1 MQSADLEKGIRL
13 KSANG
18 AMIQFQICR
27 VFCICNC
34 LRVDLAF
41 RDAKRMDWVLIVLR
55 HTHLQPDTLAHFFR
69 VCSYGSA
76 VGSNGFKLH
85 MHT

>member
-18 AMIQFQICR
+18 ATIQFQICR

-55 HTHLQPDTLAHFFR
+55 HTHLQPDTFSGFFPR
-69 VCSYGSA
+69 VFVWFGCR
-76 VGSNGFKLH
+76 VEWF
-85 MHT
+85 

>member
-55 HTHLQPDTLAHFFR
+55 HTHTLTARHISGFFPR
-69 VCSYGSA
+69 VFVWFGCR
-76 VGSNGFKLH
+76 VEWF
-85 MHT
+85 